1 MKNWEQG
8 KIQIYTGNG
17 KGKTTAAL
25 GAAVRALGAG
35 LRVAIVYF
43 DKGGTHYSER
53 KILDRL
59 SADGL
64 PLEYVASGLDRI
76 DPVTGVFRFKN
87 TPEDVAEGKRGLEA
101 AFDFMRRTPATDAP
115 HSRPQVLILDEILN
129 AVRLEL
135 VGLSDVLSLLD
146 QKPADMELIMTG
158 REVPPEL
165 EARADLI
172 TDMTLKK
179 HYFYEGQKSR
189 EGIEW

>member
-1 MKNWEQG
+1 MTHWEQG

-25 GAAVRALGAG
+25 GAAIRAAGAG
-35 LRVAIVYF
+35 LRAAIVYF

-53 KILDRL
+53 KILDQL
-59 SADGL
+59 KASGL
-64 PLEYVASGLDRI
+64 PLDYVASGLDRI
-76 DPVTGVFRFKN
+76 DPATGVFRFKN
-87 TPEDVAEGKRGLEA
+87 TPQDVAEGKHGLEV
-101 AFDFMRRTPATDAP
+101 AFYLMRRPTHT
-115 HSRPQVLILDEILN
+115 RPQVLILDEILN

-135 VGLSDVLSLLD
+135 VSLQDVLSLLD
-146 QKPADMELIMTG
+146 QKPTEMELILTG

-172 TDMTLKK
+172 TEMTLKK